1 MAYQALYR
9 KWRPVNFDDVRGQ
22 DHIVKTLKNQMQMDR
37 VGHAYLFCGTRGTG
51 KTSVAKILAKA
62 VNCEHPSDG
71 NPCNEC
77 AMCRAVNEQH
87 SMNVIEIDAASNNG
101 VDNIREIIEEVA
113 FPPAEG
119 RYKVYIIDEVHML
132 SPGAYNALL
141 KTLEEPP
148 AYVIFILATTEPH
161 RLPITILS
169 RCQRY
174 DFRRITTPVIA
185 RQLKDLA
192 GREQIDADDEAI
204 GHIARVADGSM
215 RDALSL
221 LDQCSSFYIGQRLTL
236 QGVLDVLGAVDRSVF
251 GRMLRAI
258 TACDAG
264 AVLAEV
270 AEVSSQGRDL
280 TQFTLDFTW
289 YFRNLLLLHCGESAV
304 PLLDVPDEQLRDMK
318 EEAALTDSASLT
330 RYIRILSRLAG
341 QMRYSSQKRV
351 LLETELIK
359 LCRPD
364 MEKRRDELEE
374 RIAYLEKRMEQVLT
388 EGIALRADT
397 AGTGRKA
404 AEKQVKKE
412 KKPVAAA
419 SEDVLTLIAEWDAF
433 RKSMPDQQA
442 LILDSA
448 VVEPGGGN
456 LVTIALT
463 DNFGYSYYT
472 RSESHKQELEKALSA
487 YIGKEITV
495 SFRLQER
502 QETETDPGDDIR
514 QMMNLDGVIYEEED

>member
-1 MAYQALYR
+1 
-9 KWRPVNFDDVRGQ
+9 
-22 DHIVKTLKNQMQMDR
+22 
-37 VGHAYLFCGTRGTG
+37 
-51 KTSVAKILAKA
+51 
-62 VNCEHPSDG
+62 
-71 NPCNEC
+71 
-77 AMCRAVNEQH
+77 
-87 SMNVIEIDAASNNG
+87 
-101 VDNIREIIEEVA
+101 
-113 FPPAEG
+113 
-119 RYKVYIIDEVHML
+119 
-132 SPGAYNALL
+132 
-141 KTLEEPP
+141 
-148 AYVIFILATTEPH
+148 
-161 RLPITILS
+161 
-169 RCQRY
+169 
-174 DFRRITTPVIA
+174 
-185 RQLKDLA
+185 
-192 GREQIDADDEAI
+192 
-204 GHIARVADGSM
+204 
-215 RDALSL
+215 
-221 LDQCSSFYIGQRLTL
+221 
-236 QGVLDVLGAVDRSVF
+236 
-251 GRMLRAI
+251 MLRAI

-289 YFRNLLLLHCGESAV
+289 YFRNLLLLHCGDSAV

-388 EGIALRADT
+388 EGVALRADI
-397 AGTGRKA
+397 AGTSRKA
-404 AEKQVKKE
+404 PEKQVKKE

-472 RSESHKQELEKALSA
+472 RSESHKQDLEKALSA